1 MLEEQLE
8 QERRRTTL
16 DFSDRDDKMKSEHY
30 CPALFCT
37 KLTSTALSPYCI
49 TSLHWTALLNPCAH
63 RTFYTGE
70 YEKVL
75 SSELKVLRRKYR
87 QETERTKQ
95 EFLNL
100 HSNKVGLF

>member
-1 MLEEQLE
+1 M
-8 QERRRTTL
+8 
-16 DFSDRDDKMKSEHY
+16 
-30 CPALFCT
+30 
-37 KLTSTALSPYCI
+37 
-49 TSLHWTALLNPCAH
+49 N
-63 RTFYTGE
+63 TGE

-100 HSNKVGLF
+100 HSSKVGLL